1 MVLSRGILLDGKKT
15 QGVMERVEPP
25 DLTLDEIFE
34 GYLKSPKLFKRRD
47 VLDSSFVPENLPHR
61 TEQIKQLGYILAS
74 VLRGAKPSNIL
85 CFGKT
90 GTGKT
95 AVSKY
100 VLNKLG
106 EKAPQHGL
114 RIEVAYMNCN
124 TVDTNYRVFA
134 DLCSK
139 LGVEVPFT
147 GLATDEVF
155 SRFKAGLDQRDSLF
169 IVVLDEIDSL
179 VKKSGNET
187 LYNLTRINSDL
198 NRAKVSLIGISNDLK
213 FKEYLDPRVLSS
225 LSEEEIVFKPYEA
238 PEITDILVERA
249 KLAFQDDTLAE
260 GVINMIAAIAA
271 QEHGDAR
278 RAIDLLRVSAEIA
291 ERGGTDNILQKHVK
305 KAQGAIER
313 NTLTEVISTL
323 PLQSKLV
330 ILSIH
335 ILDKMTD
342 NSNVVSTGDVY
353 EEYTRSCRET
363 GMDSLTQRRV
373 GDLINELDALGIIS
387 ARVVSRGRHGRTKEI
402 RFSIPRSLIESI
414 LKEDKM
420 ITGNIEW

>member
-1 MVLSRGILLDGKKT
+1 MRGLSLNHYD
-15 QGVMERVEPP
+15 ESS

-34 GYLKSPKLFKRRD
+34 GYLKSPKLFKQRD

-61 TEQIKQLGYILAS
+61 TDQIKQLGYILAS
-74 VLRGAKPSNIL
+74 VLRGGKPSNIL

-95 AVSKY
+95 AVSKH
-100 VLNKLG
+100 VLNTLSK
-106 EKAPQHGL
+106 KASQHGHK
-114 RIEVAYMNCN
+114 IEVAYLNCN
-124 TVDTNYRVFA
+124 SVDTNYRVFA
-134 DLCSK
+134 DLCST
-139 LGVEVPFT
+139 LGIDVPFT

-155 SRFKAGLDQRDSLF
+155 FRFRLGLDQRDSFF

-187 LYNLTRINSDL
+187 LYNLTRINSEMT
-198 NRAKVSLIGISNDLK
+198 RAKVSLIGISNDLK

-238 PEITDILVERA
+238 PEITDILVERSH
-249 KLAFQDDTLAE
+249 LAFKDQSLE
-260 GVINMIAAIAA
+260 SGVINMIAAIAA

-278 RAIDLLRVSAEIA
+278 RAIDLLRVSADIA
-291 ERGGTDNILQKHVK
+291 EREGADKIRQSHVK

-313 NTLTEVISTL
+313 NTITEVVSTL
-323 PLQSKLV
+323 PLQSKMV
-330 ILSIH
+330 ILAIF
-335 ILDKMTD
+335 ILETKVDETET
-342 NSNVVSTGDVY
+342 VSTGDVY
-353 EEYTRSCRET
+353 EEYSRLCRDT
-363 GMDSLTQRRV
+363 GKDSLTQRRV

-402 RFSIPRSLIESI
+402 RFSVAKSLIQSI
-414 LKEDKM
+414 LKQDKM
-420 ITGNIEW
+420 IAGNLTV

>member
-1 MVLSRGILLDGKKT
+1 MNQYNDSDI
-15 QGVMERVEPP
+15 
-25 DLTLDEIFE
+25 TLDEIFE

-100 VLNKLG
+100 VLNILG
-106 EKAPQHGL
+106 KKAPQHGL
-114 RIEVAYMNCN
+114 RIEVAYLNCN
-124 TVDTNYRVFA
+124 SVDTNYRVFA
-134 DLCSK
+134 DLCNT
-139 LGVEVPFT
+139 LGIEVPFT

-155 SRFKAGLDQRDSLF
+155 TRFKQGLDQRESLF

-179 VKKSGNET
+179 IKKSGNET

-198 NRAKVSLIGISNDLK
+198 SRAKVSLIGISNDLK

-225 LSEEEIVFKPYEA
+225 LSEEELVFKPYEA
-238 PEITDILVERA
+238 PEITDILVERSE
-249 KLAFQDDTLAE
+249 LAFQTGTLSE

-278 RAIDLLRVSAEIA
+278 RAMDLLRVSAEIA
-291 ERGGTDNILQKHVK
+291 EREGTNKINQAHVK

-313 NTLTEVISTL
+313 NTITEVTSTL
-323 PLQSKLV
+323 PLQSKIV
-330 ILSIH
+330 ILSIYLLETM
-335 ILDKMTD
+335 ID
-342 NSNVVSTGDVY
+342 NSETVSTGDVY
-353 EEYTRSCRET
+353 EEYTRICKEM

-402 RFSIPRSLIESI
+402 RFSVPKSLLEST

-420 ITGNIEW
+420 ISGKLSW

>member
-1 MVLSRGILLDGKKT
+1 MRGFLLNQYNDS
-15 QGVMERVEPP
+15 
-25 DLTLDEIFE
+25 DITLDEIFE

-100 VLNKLG
+100 VLNILG
-106 EKAPQHGL
+106 KKAPQHGL
-114 RIEVAYMNCN
+114 RIEVAYLNCN
-124 TVDTNYRVFA
+124 SVDTNYRVFA
-134 DLCSK
+134 DLCNT
-139 LGVEVPFT
+139 LGIEVPFT

-155 SRFKAGLDQRDSLF
+155 TRFKQGLDQRESLF

-179 VKKSGNET
+179 IKKSGNET

-198 NRAKVSLIGISNDLK
+198 SRAKVSLIGISNDLK

-225 LSEEEIVFKPYEA
+225 LSEEELVFKPYEA
-238 PEITDILVERA
+238 PEITDILVERSE
-249 KLAFQDDTLAE
+249 LAFQTGTLSE

-278 RAIDLLRVSAEIA
+278 RAMDLLRVSAEIA
-291 ERGGTDNILQKHVK
+291 EREGTNKINQAHVK

-313 NTLTEVISTL
+313 NTITEVTSTL
-323 PLQSKLV
+323 PLQSKIV
-330 ILSIH
+330 ILSIYLLETM
-335 ILDKMTD
+335 ID
-342 NSNVVSTGDVY
+342 NSETVSTGDVY
-353 EEYTRSCRET
+353 EEYTRICKEM

-402 RFSIPRSLIESI
+402 RFSVPKSLLEST

-420 ITGNIEW
+420 ISGKLSW

>member
-1 MVLSRGILLDGKKT
+1 MRGLLLD
-15 QGVMERVEPP
+15 QYDESDV
-25 DLTLDEIFE
+25 TLDEIFE

-47 VLDSSFVPENLPHR
+47 VLGSSFVPENLPHR
-61 TEQIKQLGYILAS
+61 DEQIKQLGYILAS

-100 VLNKLG
+100 VLNILG
-106 EKAPQHGL
+106 KKAPHHGL
-114 RIEVAYMNCN
+114 RIEVAYLNCN

-134 DLCSK
+134 DLCST
-139 LGVEVPFT
+139 LGIEVPFT

-155 SRFKAGLDQRDSLF
+155 SRFKLGLDQRDSLF

-179 VKKSGNET
+179 IKKSGNET

-225 LSEEEIVFKPYEA
+225 LSEEELVFKPYEA

-249 KLAFQDDTLAE
+249 KLAFQESTLSE

-271 QEHGDAR
+271 LEHGDAR

-291 ERGGTDNILQKHVK
+291 EREGTEKINQAHVK

-313 NTLTEVISTL
+313 NTITEVISTL
-323 PLQSKLV
+323 PLQSKIV
-330 ILSIH
+330 MLSIYLLEN
-335 ILDKMTD
+335 ITD
-342 NSNVVSTGDVY
+342 NSKTVSTGDVY
-353 EEYTRSCRET
+353 EEYSRICKEM

-402 RFSIPRSLIESI
+402 RFSIPKSLLESV
-414 LKEDKM
+414 LKEDK
-420 ITGNIEW
+420 IISGKINWY

>member
-1 MVLSRGILLDGKKT
+1 MVRGLLLNQYD
-15 QGVMERVEPP
+15 ES
-25 DLTLDEIFE
+25 DITLDEIFE

-100 VLNKLG
+100 VLNILG
-106 EKAPQHGL
+106 KKAPQHGL
-114 RIEVAYMNCN
+114 RIEVAYLNCN

-134 DLCSK
+134 DLCNT
-139 LGVEVPFT
+139 LGIEVPFT

-155 SRFKAGLDQRDSLF
+155 TRFKQGLDQRDSLF

-179 VKKSGNET
+179 IKKSGNET

-198 NRAKVSLIGISNDLK
+198 SRAKVSLIGISNDLK

-225 LSEEEIVFKPYEA
+225 LSEEELVFKPYEA
-238 PEITDILVERA
+238 PEITDILIERA
-249 KLAFQDDTLAE
+249 KLAFQEETLSE

-278 RAIDLLRVSAEIA
+278 RAIDLLRVSAETA
-291 ERGGTDNILQKHVK
+291 EREGTEIINQTHVK

-313 NTLTEVISTL
+313 NTITEVISTL
-323 PLQSKLV
+323 PLQSKMV
-330 ILSIH
+330 ILSIYFLENL
-335 ILDKMTD
+335 ID
-342 NSNVVSTGDVY
+342 NSNTVSTGDVY
-353 EEYTRSCRET
+353 EEYSRLCKEI

-402 RFSIPRSLIESI
+402 RFSIPKSLLEST
-414 LKEDKM
+414 LREDKM
-420 ITGNIEW
+420 ISGKIRW

>member
-1 MVLSRGILLDGKKT
+1 LNNQES
-15 QGVMERVEPP
+15 

-61 TEQIKQLGYILAS
+61 DEQIKQIGWILAS
-74 VLRGAKPSNIL
+74 ALKNAKPSNIL

-100 VLNKLG
+100 VLNMLG
-106 EKAPQHGL
+106 KKAHQHGL
-114 RIEVAYMNCN
+114 RIEVAYLNCN

-134 DLCSK
+134 DLCSN
-139 LGVEVPFT
+139 LGIEVPFT

-155 SRFKAGLDQRDSLF
+155 TRFKLGLDQKGMDKEEANEGNGHKSLF

-198 NRAKVSLIGISNDLK
+198 TRAKVSLVGISNDLK

-238 PEITDILVERA
+238 PEIKDILKDRA
-249 KLAFQDDTLAE
+249 RLAFPQNTLNE

-278 RAIDLLRVSAEIA
+278 RAIDLLRVSAEIS
-291 ERGGTDNILQKHVK
+291 EREGADTILEIHVR

-313 NTLTEVISTL
+313 NTMTEVISTL
-323 PLQSKLV
+323 PIQSKMV
-330 ILSIH
+330 ILSIYLLETR
-335 ILDKMTD
+335 IDT
-342 NSNVVSTGDVY
+342 SNPVSTGDVY
-353 EEYTRSCRET
+353 EEYGRLCGER

-402 RFSIPRSLIESI
+402 RFSIPKSLIEAI

-420 ITGNIEW
+420 ISSSIEWD

>member
-1 MVLSRGILLDGKKT
+1 MRGQYLGRNDESDI
-15 QGVMERVEPP
+15 
-25 DLTLDEIFE
+25 TLDEIFE
-34 GYLKSPKLFKRRD
+34 GYLKSPKLFKRRN

-100 VLNKLG
+100 VLKKLG
-106 EKAPQHGL
+106 EKAPDHGL
-114 RIEVAYMNCN
+114 RIEFAYLNCN

-134 DLCSK
+134 DLCNT
-139 LGVEVPFT
+139 LGIEVPFT

-155 SRFKAGLDQRDSLF
+155 SRFKRGLDQRDSLF
-169 IVVLDEIDSL
+169 IVVLDEIDFL
-179 VKKSGNET
+179 IKKSGNET
-187 LYNLTRINSDL
+187 LYDLTRINSDL
-198 NRAKVSLIGISNDLK
+198 TRAKVSLIGISNDLK

-225 LSEEEIVFKPYEA
+225 LSEEELVFRPYEA
-238 PEITDILVERA
+238 PEITDILIERA
-249 KLAFQDDTLAE
+249 DIALQKEVLTE

-278 RAIDLLRVSAEIA
+278 RAIDLLRVCAEIA
-291 ERGGTDNILQKHVK
+291 EREGAEKINQNHVK

-313 NTLTEVISTL
+313 NTITEVISTL
-323 PLQSKLV
+323 PLQSKMV
-330 ILSIH
+330 ILSIY
-335 ILDKMTD
+335 LLE
-342 NSNVVSTGDVY
+342 NSIGNSDTVSTGYVY
-353 EEYTRSCRET
+353 EEYARLCREK

-402 RFSIPRSLIESI
+402 RFSIPISLVDSI
-414 LKEDKM
+414 LKDDKIM
-420 ITGNIEW
+420 SVNIDW

>member
-1 MVLSRGILLDGKKT
+1 VRGLILNQYDNSD
-15 QGVMERVEPP
+15 V
-25 DLTLDEIFE
+25 TLDEIFE

-100 VLNKLG
+100 VLNILG
-106 EKAPQHGL
+106 KKAPQHGL
-114 RIEVAYMNCN
+114 RIEVAYLNCN

-134 DLCSK
+134 DLCST
-139 LGVEVPFT
+139 LGIEVPFT

-155 SRFKAGLDQRDSLF
+155 TRFKQGLDQRESLF

-179 VKKSGNET
+179 IKKSGNET

-198 NRAKVSLIGISNDLK
+198 SRAKVSLIGISNDLK

-225 LSEEEIVFKPYEA
+225 LSEEELVFKPYEA
-238 PEITDILVERA
+238 PEITDILVERSE
-249 KLAFQDDTLAE
+249 LAFQDKALSE

-291 ERGGTDNILQKHVK
+291 EREGTEKINQAHVK

-313 NTLTEVISTL
+313 NTITEVISTL
-323 PLQSKLV
+323 PLQSKMV
-330 ILSIH
+330 ILSIYVLES
-335 ILDKMTD
+335 ITD
-342 NSNVVSTGDVY
+342 NSETVSTGDVY
-353 EEYTRSCRET
+353 EEYARICKEM

-402 RFSIPRSLIESI
+402 RCSIPKSLLELTIR
-414 LKEDKM
+414 EDKM
-420 ITGNIEW
+420 ISGKIKR

>member
-1 MVLSRGILLDGKKT
+1 MNHYDESS
-15 QGVMERVEPP
+15 

-34 GYLKSPKLFKRRD
+34 GYLKSPKLFKQRD

-61 TEQIKQLGYILAS
+61 TDQIKQLGYILAS
-74 VLRGAKPSNIL
+74 VLRGGKPSNIL

-95 AVSKY
+95 AVSKH
-100 VLNKLG
+100 VLNTLSK
-106 EKAPQHGL
+106 KASQHGHK
-114 RIEVAYMNCN
+114 IEVAYLNCN
-124 TVDTNYRVFA
+124 SVDTNYRVFA
-134 DLCSK
+134 DLCST
-139 LGVEVPFT
+139 LGVDVPFT

-155 SRFKAGLDQRDSLF
+155 SRFRMGLDQRDSFF

-187 LYNLTRINSDL
+187 LYNLTRINSEMT
-198 NRAKVSLIGISNDLK
+198 RAKVSLIGISNDLK

-238 PEITDILVERA
+238 PEITDILVERSH
-249 KLAFQDDTLAE
+249 LAFKDQSLE
-260 GVINMIAAIAA
+260 SGVINMIAAIAA

-278 RAIDLLRVSAEIA
+278 RAIDLLRVSADIA
-291 ERGGTDNILQKHVK
+291 EREGADRIRQAHVK

-313 NTLTEVISTL
+313 NTITEVVSTL
-323 PLQSKLV
+323 PLQSKMV
-330 ILSIH
+330 ILAIF
-335 ILDKMTD
+335 LLET
-342 NSNVVSTGDVY
+342 NVDETETVSTGDVY
-353 EEYTRSCRET
+353 EEYSRLCRDT
-363 GMDSLTQRRV
+363 GKDSLTQRRV

-402 RFSIPRSLIESI
+402 RFSVPKTLIQSI
-414 LKEDKM
+414 LKQDKM
-420 ITGNIEW
+420 IAGNLFI

>member
-1 MVLSRGILLDGKKT
+1 MRGLLLKQYD
-15 QGVMERVEPP
+15 ES
-25 DLTLDEIFE
+25 DITLDEIFE
-34 GYLKSPKLFKRRD
+34 GYLKSPKLIKRRD

-61 TEQIKQLGYILAS
+61 TDQIKQLGYILAS

-100 VLNKLG
+100 VLNILG
-106 EKAPQHGL
+106 KKAPQHGL
-114 RIEVAYMNCN
+114 RIEVAYLNCN

-134 DLCSK
+134 DLCST
-139 LGVEVPFT
+139 LGIEVPFT

-155 SRFKAGLDQRDSLF
+155 SRFKLGLDQRDSLF

-179 VKKSGNET
+179 IKKSGNET

-225 LSEEEIVFKPYEA
+225 LSEEELVFKPYEA

-249 KLAFQDDTLAE
+249 KIAFQESTLAE
-260 GVINMIAAIAA
+260 GVIKMIAAIAA

-291 ERGGTDNILQKHVK
+291 EREGAEKISQPHVK

-313 NTLTEVISTL
+313 NTITEVISTL
-323 PLQSKLV
+323 PLQSKMV
-330 ILSIH
+330 ILSIYT
-335 ILDKMTD
+335 LENMTI
-342 NSNVVSTGDVY
+342 NSETVSTGDVY
-353 EEYTRSCRET
+353 EKYTQICREM

-402 RFSIPRSLIESI
+402 RFSIPKSLVEST
-414 LKEDKM
+414 LQEDKIFSGKM
-420 ITGNIEW
+420 NF

>member
-1 MVLSRGILLDGKKT
+1 MNHYDETS
-15 QGVMERVEPP
+15 

-34 GYLKSPKLFKRRD
+34 GYLKSPKLFKQRD

-61 TEQIKQLGYILAS
+61 TDQIKQLGYILAS
-74 VLRGAKPSNIL
+74 VLRGGKPSNIL

-95 AVSKY
+95 AVSKH
-100 VLNKLG
+100 VLNTLSK
-106 EKAPQHGL
+106 KASQHGHK
-114 RIEVAYMNCN
+114 IEVAYLNCN
-124 TVDTNYRVFA
+124 SVDTNYRVFA
-134 DLCSK
+134 DLCST
-139 LGVEVPFT
+139 LGIDVPFT

-155 SRFKAGLDQRDSLF
+155 SRFRMGLDQRDSFF

-187 LYNLTRINSDL
+187 LYNLTRINSEMT
-198 NRAKVSLIGISNDLK
+198 RAKVSLIGISNDLK

-238 PEITDILVERA
+238 PEITDILVERSH
-249 KLAFQDDTLAE
+249 LAFKDQSLE
-260 GVINMIAAIAA
+260 SGVINMIAAIAA

-278 RAIDLLRVSAEIA
+278 RAIDLLRVSADIA
-291 ERGGTDNILQKHVK
+291 EREGVDRIRQTHVK

-313 NTLTEVISTL
+313 NTITEVVSTL
-323 PLQSKLV
+323 PLQSKMV
-330 ILSIH
+330 ILAIF
-335 ILDKMTD
+335 LLET
-342 NSNVVSTGDVY
+342 NVDETETVSTGDVY
-353 EEYTRSCRET
+353 EEYSRLCRDT
-363 GMDSLTQRRV
+363 GKDSLTQRRV

-402 RFSIPRSLIESI
+402 RFSVPKSLIHSI
-414 LKEDKM
+414 LKQDKM
-420 ITGNIEW
+420 IAGNLSV

>member
-1 MVLSRGILLDGKKT
+1 MNQYDESEV
-15 QGVMERVEPP
+15 
-25 DLTLDEIFE
+25 TLDEIFE

-61 TEQIKQLGYILAS
+61 TDQIKQLGYILAS

-100 VLNKLG
+100 VLNILG
-106 EKAPQHGL
+106 KKAPQHGL
-114 RIEVAYMNCN
+114 RIEVAYLNCN

-134 DLCSK
+134 DLCST
-139 LGVEVPFT
+139 LGIEVPFT

-155 SRFKAGLDQRDSLF
+155 SRFKLGLDQRDSLF

-179 VKKSGNET
+179 IKKSGNET

-198 NRAKVSLIGISNDLK
+198 SRAKVSLIGISNDLK

-225 LSEEEIVFKPYEA
+225 LSEEELVFKPYEA
-238 PEITDILVERA
+238 PELTDILIARA
-249 KLAFQDDTLAE
+249 ELAFKDQSLAE

-278 RAIDLLRVSAEIA
+278 RAIDLLRVSSEIA
-291 ERGGTDNILQKHVK
+291 EREGVEKINQTHVK

-313 NTLTEVISTL
+313 NTITEVISTL
-323 PLQSKLV
+323 PLQSKMV
-330 ILSIH
+330 IVSIYSLERLTNH
-335 ILDKMTD
+335 SET
-342 NSNVVSTGDVY
+342 VSTGDVY
-353 EEYTRSCRET
+353 EEYSRICKEM

-402 RFSIPRSLIESI
+402 RFSIPKSLVETT
-414 LKEDKM
+414 LHEDKM
-420 ITGNIEW
+420 ISVNMKF

>member
-1 MVLSRGILLDGKKT
+1 LGRSNETDI
-15 QGVMERVEPP
+15 
-25 DLTLDEIFE
+25 TLDQIFE

-100 VLNKLG
+100 VLAILG
-106 EKAPQHGL
+106 KKAPQQGL
-114 RIEVAYMNCN
+114 NIEVAYLNCN

-134 DLCSK
+134 HLCNA
-139 LGVEVPFT
+139 LGIEVPFT
-147 GLATDEVF
+147 GLATDEIF
-155 SRFKAGLDQRDSLF
+155 SRFKQGLDQRDSLF
-169 IVVLDEIDSL
+169 IIVLDEIDFL
-179 VKKSGNET
+179 IKKSGNET
-187 LYNLTRINSDL
+187 LYELTRINSDL
-198 NRAKVSLIGISNDLK
+198 SRAKVSFIGISNDLK
-213 FKEYLDPRVLSS
+213 FKEYLETRVLSS
-225 LSEEEIVFKPYEA
+225 LSEEELVFKPYEA
-238 PEITDILVERA
+238 PEITDILIERA
-249 KLAFQDDTLAE
+249 DIAFQKGALSN

-291 ERGGTDNILQKHVK
+291 EREGVEKINQNHVK

-313 NTLTEVISTL
+313 NTITEVISTL
-323 PLQSKLV
+323 PLQSKIVMLA
-330 ILSIH
+330 IH
-335 ILDKMTD
+335 LLENNIG
-342 NSNVVSTGDVY
+342 NSNTVSTGDVY
-353 EEYTRSCRET
+353 EEYGRICREK
-363 GMDSLTQRRV
+363 GMESLTQRRV
-373 GDLINELDALGIIS
+373 GDLINELDTLGIIS

-402 RFSIPRSLIESI
+402 RFSVSKSLVDSI

-420 ITGNIEW
+420 LAVKSNR

>member
-1 MVLSRGILLDGKKT
+1 VGELILK
-15 QGVMERVEPP
+15 QNENS

-34 GYLKSPKLFKRRD
+34 GYLKSPKLFQRRD

-100 VLNKLG
+100 VLKILG
-106 EKAPQHGL
+106 KKAPDHGL
-114 RIEVAYMNCN
+114 RIEVAYLNCN
-124 TVDTNYRVFA
+124 NVDTNYRVFA
-134 DLCSK
+134 DLCST
-139 LGVEVPFT
+139 LGIEVPFT

-155 SRFKAGLDQRDSLF
+155 SRFKQGLDQRESLF

-179 VKKSGNET
+179 IKKSGNET
-187 LYNLTRINSDL
+187 LYSLTRVNADL
-198 NRAKVSLIGISNDLK
+198 SRAKVSIIGISNDLK
-213 FKEYLDPRVLSS
+213 FKDYLDPRVLSS
-225 LSEEEIVFKPYEA
+225 LSEEELVFKPYEA
-238 PEITDILVERA
+238 PELTDILIERA
-249 KLAFQDDTLAE
+249 KLALRPNALEE

-291 ERGGTDNILQKHVK
+291 ERGHSEKITQSHVK

-313 NTLTEVISTL
+313 NTITEVISTL
-323 PLQSKLV
+323 PLQSKIV
-330 ILSIH
+330 MVSIYILENN
-335 ILDKMTD
+335 
-342 NSNVVSTGDVY
+342 NSDPDTVSTGDVY
-353 EEYTRSCRET
+353 EKYVQLCRET
-363 GMDSLTQRRV
+363 GTDSLTQRRV
-373 GDLINELDALGIIS
+373 GDLINELDALGIIT

-402 RFSIPRSLIESI
+402 HFSIPRSMIEST
-414 LKEDKM
+414 LKDDKM
-420 ITGNIEW
+420 VPGLIK

>member
-1 MVLSRGILLDGKKT
+1 MNQYDNSDV
-15 QGVMERVEPP
+15 
-25 DLTLDEIFE
+25 TLDEIFE

-100 VLNKLG
+100 VLNILG
-106 EKAPQHGL
+106 KKAPQHGL
-114 RIEVAYMNCN
+114 RIEVAYLNCN

-134 DLCSK
+134 DLCST
-139 LGVEVPFT
+139 LGIEVPFT

-155 SRFKAGLDQRDSLF
+155 TRFKQGLDQRESLF

-179 VKKSGNET
+179 IKKSGNET

-198 NRAKVSLIGISNDLK
+198 SRAKVSLIGISNDLK

-225 LSEEEIVFKPYEA
+225 LSEEELVFKPYEA

-249 KLAFQDDTLAE
+249 ELAFQNKTLSE

-291 ERGGTDNILQKHVK
+291 EREGTEKINQAHVK

-323 PLQSKLV
+323 PLQSKMV
-330 ILSIH
+330 ILSIYVLER
-335 ILDKMTD
+335 ITD
-342 NSNVVSTGDVY
+342 NTETVSTGDVY
-353 EEYTRSCRET
+353 EEYARICKEL

-402 RFSIPRSLIESI
+402 RFSIPKSLLEMTI
-414 LKEDKM
+414 KEDKM
-420 ITGNIEW
+420 ISGKIAL

>member
-1 MVLSRGILLDGKKT
+1 MTNLDGSSAET
-15 QGVMERVEPP
+15 NREEPEI
-25 DLTLDEIFE
+25 TLDDIFE
-34 GYLKSPKLFKRRD
+34 GYLKQPKLFTNREA
-47 VLDSSFVPENLPHR
+47 LESSFVPENLPHR
-61 TEQIKQLGYILAS
+61 TEEIKQLGYILAS

-100 VLNKLG
+100 VLNTLRK
-106 EKAPQHGL
+106 KAPQHGL
-114 RIEVAYMNCN
+114 RIEVAYMNCKS
-124 TVDTNYRVFA
+124 VDTNYRVFA
-134 DLCSK
+134 DLCSS
-139 LGVEVPFT
+139 LGIEVPFT

-155 SRFKAGLDQRDSLF
+155 TRFRRGLDQRDSLF

-187 LYNLTRINSDL
+187 LYNLTRINADL
-198 NRAKVSLIGISNDLK
+198 SKAKVSLIGISNDLK

-238 PEITDILVERA
+238 PEITDILIDRA
-249 KLAFQDDTLAE
+249 KLAFKENALSE

-278 RAIDLLRVSAEIA
+278 RAIDLLRVSAETA
-291 ERGGTDNILQKHVK
+291 EREGSEDIRQRHVK
-305 KAQGAIER
+305 VAQGAIER
-313 NTLTEVISTL
+313 NTITEVCASL
-323 PLQSKLV
+323 PIQSKIV
-330 ILSIH
+330 ISSIYLLE
-335 ILDKMTD
+335 IRLETSQM
-342 NSNVVSTGDVY
+342 VSTGDVY
-353 EEYTRSCRET
+353 EEYVRLCREI

-373 GDLINELDALGIIS
+373 GDLINELDTLGIIS

-402 RFSIPRSLIESI
+402 RISVPRPLVAKI
-414 LKEDKM
+414 LREDK
-420 ITGNIEW
+420 IIASKIIS

>member
-1 MVLSRGILLDGKKT
+1 MWGLSLNHYDET
-15 QGVMERVEPP
+15 S

-34 GYLKSPKLFKRRD
+34 GYLKSPKLFKQRD

-61 TEQIKQLGYILAS
+61 TDQIKQLGYILAS
-74 VLRGAKPSNIL
+74 VLRGGKPSNIL

-95 AVSKY
+95 AVSKH
-100 VLNKLG
+100 VLNTLSK
-106 EKAPQHGL
+106 KASQHGHK
-114 RIEVAYMNCN
+114 IEVAYLNCN
-124 TVDTNYRVFA
+124 SVDTNYRVFA
-134 DLCSK
+134 DLCST
-139 LGVEVPFT
+139 LGIDVPFT

-155 SRFKAGLDQRDSLF
+155 SRFRMGLDQRDSFF

-187 LYNLTRINSDL
+187 LYNLTRINSEMT
-198 NRAKVSLIGISNDLK
+198 RAKVSLIGISNDLK

-238 PEITDILVERA
+238 PEITDILVERSH
-249 KLAFQDDTLAE
+249 LAFKDQSLE
-260 GVINMIAAIAA
+260 SGVINMIAAIAA

-278 RAIDLLRVSAEIA
+278 RAIDLLRVSADIA
-291 ERGGTDNILQKHVK
+291 EREGVDRIRQTHVK

-313 NTLTEVISTL
+313 NTITEVVSTL
-323 PLQSKLV
+323 PLQSKMV
-330 ILSIH
+330 ILAIF
-335 ILDKMTD
+335 LLET
-342 NSNVVSTGDVY
+342 NVDETETVSTGDVY
-353 EEYTRSCRET
+353 EEYSRLCRDT
-363 GMDSLTQRRV
+363 GKDSLTQRRV

-402 RFSIPRSLIESI
+402 RFSVPKSLIHSI
-414 LKEDKM
+414 LKQDKM
-420 ITGNIEW
+420 IAGNLSV

>member
-1 MVLSRGILLDGKKT
+1 MDHFDES
-15 QGVMERVEPP
+15 E
-25 DLTLDEIFE
+25 LTLDEIFE

-61 TEQIKQLGYILAS
+61 TDQIKQLGYILAS
-74 VLRGAKPSNIL
+74 VLRGGKPSNIL

-100 VLNKLG
+100 VLNILSK
-106 EKAPQHGL
+106 KASQHGH
-114 RIEVAYMNCN
+114 RIELAYLNCN
-124 TVDTNYRVFA
+124 TVDTTYRVFA
-134 DLCSK
+134 DLCTA
-139 LGVEVPFT
+139 LGIEVPFT

-155 SRFKAGLDQRDSLF
+155 SRFRSGLDQRDSFF

-179 VKKSGNET
+179 VKKSGDET
-187 LYNLTRINSDL
+187 LYNLTRINSDMT
-198 NRAKVSLIGISNDLK
+198 RAKVSLIGISNDLK

-238 PEITDILVERA
+238 PEITDILVDRA
-249 KLAFQDDTLAE
+249 HLAFHNKALDA

-291 ERGGTDNILQKHVK
+291 EREGSECIHQTHVK

-313 NTLTEVISTL
+313 NTITEVVSTL
-323 PLQSKLV
+323 PLQSKMV
-330 ILSIH
+330 ILAIYLLETKGS
-335 ILDKMTD
+335 D
-342 NSNVVSTGDVY
+342 SEAVSTGDVY
-353 EEYTRSCRET
+353 DEYTRICRQS
-363 GMDSLTQRRV
+363 GKDSLTQRRV

-402 RFSIPRSLIESI
+402 RFSVPKPLIYSI

-420 ITGNIEW
+420 ISGNLTS

>member
-1 MVLSRGILLDGKKT
+1 MWGLSLNHYD
-15 QGVMERVEPP
+15 ESS

-34 GYLKSPKLFKRRD
+34 GYLKSPKLFKQRD

-61 TEQIKQLGYILAS
+61 TDQIKQLGYILAS
-74 VLRGAKPSNIL
+74 VLRGGKPSNIL

-95 AVSKY
+95 AVSKH
-100 VLNKLG
+100 VLNTLSK
-106 EKAPQHGL
+106 KASQHGHK
-114 RIEVAYMNCN
+114 IEVAYLNCN
-124 TVDTNYRVFA
+124 SVDTNYRVFA
-134 DLCSK
+134 DLCST
-139 LGVEVPFT
+139 LGIDVPFT

-155 SRFKAGLDQRDSLF
+155 SRFRMGLDQRDSFF

-187 LYNLTRINSDL
+187 LYNLTRINSEMT
-198 NRAKVSLIGISNDLK
+198 RAKVSLIGISNDLK

-238 PEITDILVERA
+238 PEITDILVERSH
-249 KLAFQDDTLAE
+249 LAFKDQSLE
-260 GVINMIAAIAA
+260 SGVINMIAAIAA

-278 RAIDLLRVSAEIA
+278 RAIDLLRVSADTA
-291 ERGGTDNILQKHVK
+291 EREGADRIRQTHVK

-313 NTLTEVISTL
+313 NTITEVVSNL
-323 PLQSKLV
+323 PLQSKMV
-330 ILSIH
+330 ILAIFLLE
-335 ILDKMTD
+335 I
-342 NSNVVSTGDVY
+342 NVDETETVSTGDVY
-353 EEYTRSCRET
+353 EEYSRLCRDT
-363 GMDSLTQRRV
+363 GKDSLTQRRV

-402 RFSIPRSLIESI
+402 RFSVPKTLIQSI
-414 LKEDKM
+414 LKQDKM
-420 ITGNIEW
+420 IAGNLSI

>member
-1 MVLSRGILLDGKKT
+1 MRGLLLKQYD
-15 QGVMERVEPP
+15 ES
-25 DLTLDEIFE
+25 DITLDEIFE
-34 GYLKSPKLFKRRD
+34 GYLKSPKLVKRRD

-61 TEQIKQLGYILAS
+61 TDQIKQLGYILAS

-100 VLNKLG
+100 VLNILG
-106 EKAPQHGL
+106 KKAPQHGL
-114 RIEVAYMNCN
+114 RIEVAYLNCN

-134 DLCSK
+134 DLCST
-139 LGVEVPFT
+139 LGIEVPFT

-155 SRFKAGLDQRDSLF
+155 SRFKLGLDQRDSLF

-179 VKKSGNET
+179 IKKSGNET

-225 LSEEEIVFKPYEA
+225 LSEEELVFKPYEA

-249 KLAFQDDTLAE
+249 MIAFQEGTLAE

-291 ERGGTDNILQKHVK
+291 EREGAEKISQLHVK

-313 NTLTEVISTL
+313 NTITEVISTL
-323 PLQSKLV
+323 PLQSKMV
-330 ILSIH
+330 ILSIYS
-335 ILDKMTD
+335 LENMTV
-342 NSNVVSTGDVY
+342 NSETVSTGDVY
-353 EEYTRSCRET
+353 EKYTQICKEM

-402 RFSIPRSLIESI
+402 RFSIPKSLVEST
-414 LKEDKM
+414 LQEDK
-420 ITGNIEW
+420 IFSGNMTF

>member
-1 MVLSRGILLDGKKT
+1 MRGLILNQYENSD
-15 QGVMERVEPP
+15 V
-25 DLTLDEIFE
+25 TLDEIFE

-100 VLNKLG
+100 VLNILG
-106 EKAPQHGL
+106 KKAPQHGL
-114 RIEVAYMNCN
+114 RIEVAYLNCN

-134 DLCSK
+134 DLCST
-139 LGVEVPFT
+139 LGIEVPFT

-155 SRFKAGLDQRDSLF
+155 TRFKQGLDQRESLF

-179 VKKSGNET
+179 IKKSGNET

-198 NRAKVSLIGISNDLK
+198 TRAKVSLIGISNDLK

-225 LSEEEIVFKPYEA
+225 LSEEELVFKPYEA

-249 KLAFQDDTLAE
+249 ELAFQDKTLSE

-291 ERGGTDNILQKHVK
+291 EREGTEKINQAHVK

-313 NTLTEVISTL
+313 NTITEVISTL
-323 PLQSKLV
+323 PLQSKMV
-330 ILSIH
+330 ILAIYVLES
-335 ILDKMTD
+335 MTD
-342 NSNVVSTGDVY
+342 NSETVSTGDVY
-353 EEYTRSCRET
+353 EEYARICKEI

-402 RFSIPRSLIESI
+402 RFSVPKSLLEITI
-414 LKEDKM
+414 REDKM
-420 ITGNIEW
+420 ISGKIKL

>member
-1 MVLSRGILLDGKKT
+1 
-15 QGVMERVEPP
+15 
-25 DLTLDEIFE
+25 
-34 GYLKSPKLFKRRD
+34 
-47 VLDSSFVPENLPHR
+47 
-61 TEQIKQLGYILAS
+61 
-74 VLRGAKPSNIL
+74 
-85 CFGKT
+85 
-90 GTGKT
+90 
-95 AVSKY
+95 Y

-249 KLAFQDDTLAE
+249 KLAFQDNTLTE

-291 ERGGTDNILQKHVK
+291 ERGGTDIILQKHVK

-335 ILDKMTD
+335 ILDNMID

-353 EEYTRSCRET
+353 EEYTRLCREK

-402 RFSIPRSLIESI
+402 RFSIPRSLVESI

>member
-1 MVLSRGILLDGKKT
+1 LEHYDESET
-15 QGVMERVEPP
+15 
-25 DLTLDEIFE
+25 TLDEIFE
-34 GYLKSPKLFKRRD
+34 GYLKSPKLFRRRD
-47 VLDSSFVPENLPHR
+47 VLDSSFVPEKLPHR

-100 VLNKLG
+100 VLNILG
-106 EKAPQHGL
+106 KKAPQQGHS
-114 RIEVAYMNCN
+114 IEVAYLNCN

-134 DLCSK
+134 DLCST
-139 LGVEVPFT
+139 LGIDVPFT

-155 SRFKAGLDQRDSLF
+155 SRFKLGLDQHDSLF
-169 IVVLDEIDSL
+169 IVVLDEIDCL

-238 PEITDILVERA
+238 PEITDILIDRTKIA
-249 KLAFQDDTLAE
+249 LNNNTLAE
-260 GVINMIAAIAA
+260 GVVNMIAAIAA

-278 RAIDLLRVSAEIA
+278 RAIDLLRVAAEIA
-291 ERGGTDNILQKHVK
+291 EREGKEKIYQNHVK

-313 NTLTEVISTL
+313 NTITEVISTL

-330 ILSIH
+330 ILSIYLLENT
-335 ILDKMTD
+335 IDD
-342 NSNVVSTGDVY
+342 SGPVSTGDVY
-353 EEYTRSCRET
+353 EEYARICRET

-387 ARVVSRGRHGRTKEI
+387 AHVVSRGRHGRTKEI
-402 RFSIPRSLIESI
+402 KFSIPKSLTESV
-414 LKEDKM
+414 LKDDKM
-420 ITGNIEW
+420 LTLNFKW

>member
-1 MVLSRGILLDGKKT
+1 MRGLTLNQYNNSD
-15 QGVMERVEPP
+15 V
-25 DLTLDEIFE
+25 TLDEIFE

-100 VLNKLG
+100 VLNILG
-106 EKAPQHGL
+106 KKAPQHGL
-114 RIEVAYMNCN
+114 KIEVAYLNCN
-124 TVDTNYRVFA
+124 SVDTNYRVFA
-134 DLCSK
+134 DLCST
-139 LGVEVPFT
+139 LGIEVPFT

-155 SRFKAGLDQRDSLF
+155 TRFKQGLDQRESLF

-179 VKKSGNET
+179 IKKSGNET

-198 NRAKVSLIGISNDLK
+198 SRAKVSLIGISNDLK

-225 LSEEEIVFKPYEA
+225 LSEEELVFRPYEA

-249 KLAFQDDTLAE
+249 ELALQDKALSE

-291 ERGGTDNILQKHVK
+291 EREGTDKINQAHVK

-313 NTLTEVISTL
+313 NTITEVISTL
-323 PLQSKLV
+323 PLQSKMV
-330 ILSIH
+330 ILSIYVLES
-335 ILDKMTD
+335 ITD
-342 NSNVVSTGDVY
+342 DSETVSTGDVY
-353 EEYTRSCRET
+353 EEYTRLCKEL

-402 RFSIPRSLIESI
+402 RFSIAKSLLELTI
-414 LKEDKM
+414 KEDKM
-420 ITGNIEW
+420 ILGKFKYSQMK

>member
-1 MVLSRGILLDGKKT
+1 MRGFLLNQYDDSN
-15 QGVMERVEPP
+15 V
-25 DLTLDEIFE
+25 TLDEIFE

-100 VLNKLG
+100 VLNILG
-106 EKAPQHGL
+106 KKAPQHGL
-114 RIEVAYMNCN
+114 RIEVAYLNCN
-124 TVDTNYRVFA
+124 TVDTNYRVFS
-134 DLCSK
+134 DLCST
-139 LGVEVPFT
+139 LGIEVPFT

-155 SRFKAGLDQRDSLF
+155 TRFKQGLDQRDSLF

-179 VKKSGNET
+179 IKKSGNET

-198 NRAKVSLIGISNDLK
+198 SHAKVSLIGISNDLK

-225 LSEEEIVFKPYEA
+225 LSEEELVFKPYEA
-238 PEITDILVERA
+238 PEITDILIERS
-249 KLAFQDDTLAE
+249 KLAFQEGTLSE

-271 QEHGDAR
+271 LEHGDAR

-291 ERGGTDNILQKHVK
+291 EREGTEKINQIHVK

-313 NTLTEVISTL
+313 NTITEVISTL
-323 PLQSKLV
+323 PLQSKMV
-330 ILSIH
+330 ILSIYFLEN
-335 ILDKMTD
+335 ITN
-342 NSNVVSTGDVY
+342 NSETVSTGNVFD
-353 EEYTRSCRET
+353 EYTRICKEM

-402 RFSIPRSLIESI
+402 HFSIPKSLLEST

-420 ITGNIEW
+420 ISGKIQL

>member
-1 MVLSRGILLDGKKT
+1 MRGLLLNQYDNSD
-15 QGVMERVEPP
+15 V
-25 DLTLDEIFE
+25 TLDEIFE
-34 GYLKSPKLFKRRD
+34 GYLRSPKLFKRRD

-85 CFGKT
+85 CFGKS

-100 VLNKLG
+100 VLNILG
-106 EKAPQHGL
+106 KKAPQHGL
-114 RIEVAYMNCN
+114 RIEVAYLNCN

-134 DLCSK
+134 DLCNT
-139 LGVEVPFT
+139 LGIEVPFT

-155 SRFKAGLDQRDSLF
+155 TRFKQGLDQRESLF

-179 VKKSGNET
+179 IKKSGNET

-198 NRAKVSLIGISNDLK
+198 SRAKVSLIGISNDLK

-225 LSEEEIVFKPYEA
+225 LSEEELVFKPYEA

-249 KLAFQDDTLAE
+249 ELAFQDRALSE

-271 QEHGDAR
+271 LEHGDAR
-278 RAIDLLRVSAEIA
+278 RAMDLLRVSAEIA
-291 ERGGTDNILQKHVK
+291 EREGTEKINQAHVK

-313 NTLTEVISTL
+313 NTITEVISTL
-323 PLQSKLV
+323 PLQSKMV
-330 ILSIH
+330 ILSIYVLES
-335 ILDKMTD
+335 ITD
-342 NSNVVSTGDVY
+342 NSETVSTGDVY
-353 EEYTRSCRET
+353 EEYARICKEM

-402 RFSIPRSLIESI
+402 RFSIPKSLLELTIR
-414 LKEDKM
+414 EDKM
-420 ITGNIEW
+420 ISGKIKL

>member
-1 MVLSRGILLDGKKT
+1 LNHYDETS
-15 QGVMERVEPP
+15 

-34 GYLKSPKLFKRRD
+34 GYLKSPKLFKQRD

-61 TEQIKQLGYILAS
+61 TDQIKQLGYILAS
-74 VLRGAKPSNIL
+74 VLRGGKPSNIL

-95 AVSKY
+95 AVSKH
-100 VLNKLG
+100 VLNTLSK
-106 EKAPQHGL
+106 KASQHGHK
-114 RIEVAYMNCN
+114 IEVAYLNCN
-124 TVDTNYRVFA
+124 SVDTNYRVFA
-134 DLCSK
+134 DLCST
-139 LGVEVPFT
+139 LGIDVPFT

-155 SRFKAGLDQRDSLF
+155 SRFRMGLDQRDSFF

-187 LYNLTRINSDL
+187 LYNLTRINSEMT
-198 NRAKVSLIGISNDLK
+198 RAKVSLIGISNDLK

-238 PEITDILVERA
+238 PEITDILVERSH
-249 KLAFQDDTLAE
+249 LAFKDQSLE
-260 GVINMIAAIAA
+260 SGVINMIAAIAA

-278 RAIDLLRVSAEIA
+278 RAIDLLRVSADIA
-291 ERGGTDNILQKHVK
+291 EREGVDRIRQTHVK

-313 NTLTEVISTL
+313 NTITEVVSTL
-323 PLQSKLV
+323 PLQSKMV
-330 ILSIH
+330 ILAIF
-335 ILDKMTD
+335 LLET
-342 NSNVVSTGDVY
+342 NVDETETVSTGDVY
-353 EEYTRSCRET
+353 EEYSRLCRDT
-363 GMDSLTQRRV
+363 GKDSLTQRRV

-402 RFSIPRSLIESI
+402 RFSVPKSLIHSI
-414 LKEDKM
+414 LKQDKM
-420 ITGNIEW
+420 IAGNLSV

>member
-1 MVLSRGILLDGKKT
+1 MNHYENSDV
-15 QGVMERVEPP
+15 
-25 DLTLDEIFE
+25 TLDEIFE

-100 VLNKLG
+100 VLNILG
-106 EKAPQHGL
+106 KKAPQHGL
-114 RIEVAYMNCN
+114 RIEVAYLNCN

-134 DLCSK
+134 DLCST
-139 LGVEVPFT
+139 LGIEVPFT

-155 SRFKAGLDQRDSLF
+155 TRFKQGLDQRESLF

-179 VKKSGNET
+179 IKKSGNET

-198 NRAKVSLIGISNDLK
+198 SRAKVSLIGISNDLK

-225 LSEEEIVFKPYEA
+225 LSEEELVFKPYEA
-238 PEITDILVERA
+238 PEITDILVERSE
-249 KLAFQDDTLAE
+249 LAFQDKTLSE

-291 ERGGTDNILQKHVK
+291 EREGTEKINQAHVK

-313 NTLTEVISTL
+313 NTITEVISTL
-323 PLQSKLV
+323 PLQSKMV
-330 ILSIH
+330 ILAIYVLES
-335 ILDKMTD
+335 MTD
-342 NSNVVSTGDVY
+342 NSETVSTGDVY
-353 EEYTRSCRET
+353 EEYARICKEI

-402 RFSIPRSLIESI
+402 RFSIPKSLLELT

-420 ITGNIEW
+420 ISGKIKL

>member
-1 MVLSRGILLDGKKT
+1 MRGLILNHYENSD
-15 QGVMERVEPP
+15 V
-25 DLTLDEIFE
+25 TLDEIFE

-100 VLNKLG
+100 VLNILG
-106 EKAPQHGL
+106 KKAPQHGL
-114 RIEVAYMNCN
+114 RIEVAYLNCN

-134 DLCSK
+134 DLCST
-139 LGVEVPFT
+139 LGIEVPFT

-155 SRFKAGLDQRDSLF
+155 TRFKQGLDQRESLF

-179 VKKSGNET
+179 IKKSGNET

-198 NRAKVSLIGISNDLK
+198 SRAKVSLIGISNDLK

-225 LSEEEIVFKPYEA
+225 LSEEELVFKPYEA
-238 PEITDILVERA
+238 PEITDILVERSE
-249 KLAFQDDTLAE
+249 LAFQDKTLSE

-291 ERGGTDNILQKHVK
+291 EREGTEKINQAHVK

-313 NTLTEVISTL
+313 NTITEVISTL
-323 PLQSKLV
+323 PLQSKMV
-330 ILSIH
+330 ILAIYVLES
-335 ILDKMTD
+335 MTD
-342 NSNVVSTGDVY
+342 NSETVSTGDVY
-353 EEYTRSCRET
+353 EEYARICKEI

-402 RFSIPRSLIESI
+402 RFSIPKSLLELT

-420 ITGNIEW
+420 ISGKIKL

>member
-1 MVLSRGILLDGKKT
+1 VRGLTLNQYNNSD
-15 QGVMERVEPP
+15 V
-25 DLTLDEIFE
+25 TLDEIFE

-100 VLNKLG
+100 VLNILG
-106 EKAPQHGL
+106 KKAPQHGL
-114 RIEVAYMNCN
+114 KIEVAYLNCN
-124 TVDTNYRVFA
+124 SVDTNYRVFA
-134 DLCSK
+134 DLCST
-139 LGVEVPFT
+139 LGIEVPFT

-155 SRFKAGLDQRDSLF
+155 TRFKQGLDQRESLF

-179 VKKSGNET
+179 IKKSGNET

-198 NRAKVSLIGISNDLK
+198 SRAKVSLIGISNDLK

-225 LSEEEIVFKPYEA
+225 LSEEELVFRPYEA

-249 KLAFQDDTLAE
+249 ELALQDKALSE

-291 ERGGTDNILQKHVK
+291 EREGTDKINQAHVK

-313 NTLTEVISTL
+313 NTITEVISTL
-323 PLQSKLV
+323 PLQSKMV
-330 ILSIH
+330 ILSIYVLES
-335 ILDKMTD
+335 ITD
-342 NSNVVSTGDVY
+342 DSETVSTGDVY
-353 EEYTRSCRET
+353 EEYTRLCKEL

-402 RFSIPRSLIESI
+402 RFSIAKSLLELTI
-414 LKEDKM
+414 KEDKM
-420 ITGNIEW
+420 ILGKFKYSQMK

>member
-1 MVLSRGILLDGKKT
+1 MGRPNETDI
-15 QGVMERVEPP
+15 
-25 DLTLDEIFE
+25 TLDEIFE

-100 VLNKLG
+100 VLAILG
-106 EKAPQHGL
+106 KKAPQQGL
-114 RIEVAYMNCN
+114 NIEVAYLNCN

-134 DLCSK
+134 HLCNA
-139 LGVEVPFT
+139 LGIEVPFT
-147 GLATDEVF
+147 GLATDEIF
-155 SRFKAGLDQRDSLF
+155 SRFKQGLDQRDSLF
-169 IVVLDEIDSL
+169 IIVLDEIDFL
-179 VKKSGNET
+179 IKKSGNET
-187 LYNLTRINSDL
+187 LYELTRINSDL
-198 NRAKVSLIGISNDLK
+198 SRAKVSFIGISNDLK
-213 FKEYLDPRVLSS
+213 FKEYLETRVLSS
-225 LSEEEIVFKPYEA
+225 LSEEELVFKPYEA
-238 PEITDILVERA
+238 PEITDILIERA
-249 KLAFQDDTLAE
+249 DIAFQKGALSN

-291 ERGGTDNILQKHVK
+291 EREGVEKINQNHVK

-313 NTLTEVISTL
+313 NTITEVISTL
-323 PLQSKLV
+323 PLQSKIVMLA
-330 ILSIH
+330 IH
-335 ILDKMTD
+335 LLENNIG
-342 NSNVVSTGDVY
+342 NSGTVSTGDVY
-353 EEYTRSCRET
+353 EEYVRICREK
-363 GMDSLTQRRV
+363 GIDSLTQRRV
-373 GDLINELDALGIIS
+373 GDLINELDTLGIIS

-402 RFSIPRSLIESI
+402 CFSVSKSLVDSI

-420 ITGNIEW
+420 LAVKSNR

>member
-1 MVLSRGILLDGKKT
+1 MGALRLKQNDDS
-15 QGVMERVEPP
+15 

-34 GYLKSPKLFKRRD
+34 GYLKSPKLFQRRD
-47 VLDSSFVPENLPHR
+47 VLDSSFVPKNLPHR

-100 VLNKLG
+100 VLSMLK
-106 EKAPQHGL
+106 EKAPDHGL
-114 RIEVAYMNCN
+114 RVEVAYLNCN
-124 TVDTNYRVFA
+124 NVDTNYRVFA
-134 DLCSK
+134 DLCST
-139 LGVEVPFT
+139 LGIEVPFT

-155 SRFKAGLDQRDSLF
+155 TRFKQGLDQRESLF

-179 VKKSGNET
+179 IKKSGNET
-187 LYNLTRINSDL
+187 LYSLTRINSDL
-198 NRAKVSLIGISNDLK
+198 SSAKVSIIGISNDLK
-213 FKEYLDPRVLSS
+213 FKDYLDPRVLSS

-249 KLAFQDDTLAE
+249 ELAFRPNTLDK
-260 GVINMIAAIAA
+260 GVINLIAAIAA

-278 RAIDLLRVSAEIA
+278 RAMDLLRVAAEIA
-291 ERGGTDNILQKHVK
+291 ERGHSEVITQSHVK

-313 NTLTEVISTL
+313 NTITEVISTL
-323 PLQSKLV
+323 PVQSKFV
-330 ILSIH
+330 ISSIYQ
-335 ILDKMTD
+335 LE
-342 NSNVVSTGDVY
+342 NVTSDPDAVSTGDVY
-353 EEYTRSCRET
+353 EKYVQLCRDA

-402 RFSIPRSLIESI
+402 HFSIPRSLVEST
-414 LKEDKM
+414 LQKDKQFDF
-420 ITGNIEW
+420 NRY

>member
-1 MVLSRGILLDGKKT
+1 MRGLVLNQYNNSD
-15 QGVMERVEPP
+15 V
-25 DLTLDEIFE
+25 TLDEIFE

-47 VLDSSFVPENLPHR
+47 VLDSSFIPENLPHR

-100 VLNKLG
+100 VLNILG
-106 EKAPQHGL
+106 KKAPQHGL
-114 RIEVAYMNCN
+114 KIEVAYLNCN
-124 TVDTNYRVFA
+124 SVDTNYRVFA
-134 DLCSK
+134 DLCST
-139 LGVEVPFT
+139 LGIEVPFT

-155 SRFKAGLDQRDSLF
+155 TRFKQGLDQRESLF

-179 VKKSGNET
+179 IKKSGNET

-198 NRAKVSLIGISNDLK
+198 SRAKVSLIGISNDLK

-225 LSEEEIVFKPYEA
+225 LSEEELVFKPYEA

-249 KLAFQDDTLAE
+249 ELALQDKVLSE

-291 ERGGTDNILQKHVK
+291 EREGTEKINQAHVK

-313 NTLTEVISTL
+313 NTITEVISTL
-323 PLQSKLV
+323 PLQSKMV
-330 ILSIH
+330 ILSIYLLES
-335 ILDKMTD
+335 ITD
-342 NSNVVSTGDVY
+342 GSETVSTGDVY
-353 EEYTRSCRET
+353 EEYARLCKEL

-402 RFSIPRSLIESI
+402 RFSIPKSLLELTI
-414 LKEDKM
+414 KEDKM
-420 ITGNIEW
+420 ISGKIKYSQMK